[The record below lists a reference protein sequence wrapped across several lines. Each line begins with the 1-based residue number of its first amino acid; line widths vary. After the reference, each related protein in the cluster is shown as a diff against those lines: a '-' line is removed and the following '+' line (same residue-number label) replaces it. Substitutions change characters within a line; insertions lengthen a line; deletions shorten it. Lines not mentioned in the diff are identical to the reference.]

1 MTKLNR
7 IITAAIFCTLTALMA
22 ACGNKAAYKSP
33 AESQTKHHTTAPKAQ
48 KAHTLWG
55 NDPKNAEAI
64 LTKEETLCAK
74 DPTLQMRTYKN
85 PDGSTTKTV
94 WSSPAATLYYSMY
107 SPNGNLRLVATAYS
121 EMGDIGGILVDYDN
135 KGRVSKLSVLATLG
149 DKGFSTLY
157 EDKLD
162 KAHDIFKEWITRP
175 NAVAESYPIRRDNN
189 GSITSVGDIAI
200 RSGYTAKVYL
210 NEWGPFWTSDLEGG
224 NIGIFTLQKY
234 QGDMSGSHVD
244 YLYESGR
251 LIAELAY
258 WKTTFIKARTYN
270 RHGIMVKKYDN
281 RNVNIEEQAF
291 YDKDIDPLWYAD
303 NSD

>member
-1 MTKLNR
+1 MTRLNH
-7 IITAAIFCTLTALMA
+7 ILTAAIACALAVSLT
-22 ACGNKAAYKSP
+22 ACGNKPASKSP
-33 AESQTKHHTTAPKAQ
+33 AESLTTRKATAPKAT
-48 KAHTLWG
+48 KARTLWG
-55 NDPKNAEAI
+55 NDPKNAEVI
-64 LTKEETLCAK
+64 LTKEETLCARN
-74 DPTLQMRTYKN
+74 PTLQMHVCKN

-94 WSSPAATLYYSMY
+94 WSSPAITLYYSLY
-107 SPNGNLRLVATAYS
+107 SPNGNLRLIATAYS
-121 EMGDIGGILVDYDN
+121 EMGDIGGILVDYDT
-135 KGRVSKLSVLATLG
+135 KGRVSCLSVLDALG
-149 DKGFSTLY
+149 DNGFSTLY

-162 KAHDIFKEWITRP
+162 KAYDTFKEWIMRP
-175 NAVAESYPIRRDNN
+175 GAIIESYPIRRDTDGN
-189 GSITSVGDIAI
+189 ITSVGTLEI

-234 QGDMSGSHVD
+234 HGDMSGSHVD

-281 RNVNIEEQAF
+281 RNVNVEEQAF